1 MTNQLVS
8 HTTEEKW
15 GYPSEIINEP
25 RNAIAFLYGFAIIGE
40 IDTFCQ
46 KEIDSS
52 AGGQERTKAG

>member
-1 MTNQLVS
+1 MRHQLVN

-15 GYPSEIINEP
+15 GYLSEIANEP
-25 RNAIAFLYGFAIIGE
+25 RNAIAFLYGFAIIGK

-52 AGGQERTKAG
+52 AGVQERTKAD